1 MELPFK
7 IYIFFYKPF
16 ASTKQKH
23 LLNSN
28 IWNKF
33 QTSNY
38 LSFLWNFL
46 SNFYFFY
53 KPFASTKQKHLLNSN
68 VWNKFQTSNYLSF
81 LRNFLS
87 KSTFFLQTFC
97 FYEAIFK
104 INFWFF
110 RKANSPT
117 LPFSNSPTL
126 KLSHSQTLPLK
137 INALPA
143 NFYLRRLPPIKELQ
157 FCRRFPYFL

>member
-38 LSFLWNFL
+38 LSFLRNFL
-46 SNFYFFY
+46 SNFYFFC
-53 KPFASTKQKHLLNSN
+53 KPFASTKQ
-68 VWNKFQTSNYLSF
+68 F
-81 LRNFLS
+81 
-87 KSTFFLQTFC
+87 
-97 FYEAIFK
+97 FK
-104 INFWFF
+104 INFDFLEKQTLQF
-110 RKANSPT
+110 SNSPT

-143 NFYLRRLPPIKELQ
+143 NFYLRRLPPIKELL

>member
-1 MELPFK
+1 MNYIYFENGLLFDFAQSDNVPIETNTCYWNKFQILK
-7 IYIFFYKPF
+7 IYRSYGTSFQNLHFFYKPF

-46 SNFYFFY
+46 SNFYFFC

-97 FYEAIFK
+97 FYEAKTSFK
-104 INFWFF
+104 
-110 RKANSPT
+110 
-117 LPFSNSPTL
+117 L
-126 KLSHSQTLPLK
+126 
-137 INALPA
+137 
-143 NFYLRRLPPIKELQ
+143 
-157 FCRRFPYFL
+157 

>member
-28 IWNKF
+28 VWNKF

-68 VWNKFQTSNYLSF
+68 VWNKFQILKIYRSYGTSFQILYFFYKPFASRKQF
-81 LRNFLS
+81 L
-87 KSTFFLQTFC
+87 
-97 FYEAIFK
+97 K
-104 INFWFF
+104 INFDFLE
-110 RKANSPT
+110 KQ
-117 LPFSNSPTL
+117 LLQFSNSTTL
-126 KLSHSQTLPLK
+126 
-137 INALPA
+137 
-143 NFYLRRLPPIKELQ
+143 
-157 FCRRFPYFL
+157 

>member
-38 LSFLWNFL
+38 LSFLRNFL
-46 SNFYFFY
+46 SNFYFFC

-87 KSTFFLQTFC
+87 NFYFFCKPFASTKQKHLL
-97 FYEAIFK
+97 
-104 INFWFF
+104 
-110 RKANSPT
+110 NSNVWNK
-117 LPFSNSPTL
+117 F
-126 KLSHSQTLPLK
+126 QILK
-137 INALPA
+137 IYRSYGTSFQIFIFSA
-143 NFYLRRLPPIKELQ
+143 NLLLLRSKNI
-157 FCRRFPYFL
+157 F